1 MRPLSDFP
9 RLTQSH
15 ASAIAT
21 AANIPISAAPL
32 TRLALR
38 KRLTAFGNRLEGVDK
53 LYNGG

>member
-38 KRLTAFGNRLEGVDK
+38 KRLTAFGNRLER
-53 LYNGG
+53 